1 MENKGEKYVE
11 YLPFNAVNEFMRDD
25 YRSVILSEVMTHLE
39 SLPEE
44 LRKDLSR
51 LISKFIK
58 IPGFRNSAMAPA
70 AMKARNAVN
79 LFQKSGAFAG
89 TVIESWTS
97 LHPELKSGIWTVLNE
112 RGWEPLPLDANRTKL
127 PGFQIHWPKTDTFEV
142 LQGETKKANPS
153 LTETDD
159 DISLMAVW
167 VGNRLPYDLFTE
179 GEEKQE
185 E

>member
-1 MENKGEKYVE
+1 MENKDEKYVE

-25 YRSVILSEVMTHLE
+25 YRSVILSEVMARFE
-39 SLPEE
+39 SIPEE
-44 LRKDLSR
+44 SKKDLSR

-58 IPGFRNSAMAPA
+58 IPGFRNSTMAPA
-70 AMKARNAVN
+70 AMKARNAVS

-89 TVIESWTS
+89 IVMESWTT
-97 LHPELKSGIWTVLNE
+97 LHPELKSVIWTVLSE
-112 RGWEPLPLDANRTKL
+112 KGWEPLPVEANRTKL

-142 LQGETKKANPS
+142 LQEETKKANPS

-159 DISLMAVW
+159 DFSLMAVW

-179 GEEKQE
+179 GEEKKE